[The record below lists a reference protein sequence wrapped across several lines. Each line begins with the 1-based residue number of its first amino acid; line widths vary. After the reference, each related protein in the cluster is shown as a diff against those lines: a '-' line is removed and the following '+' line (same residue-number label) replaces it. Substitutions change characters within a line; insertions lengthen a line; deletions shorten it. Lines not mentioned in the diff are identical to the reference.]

1 MEVCATYLQTRTMS
15 KECLGTLGVVV
26 SAVADCRAWRTDGE
40 ATNVEL
46 IARAV
51 SVFGCLIDNLMTVF

>member
-1 MEVCATYLQTRTMS
+1 MS